1 MLITKR
7 RPFFRRND
15 FFPFYLLPS
24 LKEFFVSFTAEMNMG
39 LRFSSFIS
47 GTLFNMSSEGN
58 GSFTALM
65 LNKTT
70 QALLVFKIQYG
81 KKNSH

>member
-7 RPFFRRND
+7 RPYFRRNA
-15 FFPFYLLPS
+15 FFPFYLIPS
-24 LKEFFVSFTAEMNMG
+24 LNEFFVSFTAEMIKNMG

-47 GTLFNMSSEGN
+47 GTLFNISLEGI

-70 QALLVFKIQYG
+70 
-81 KKNSH
+81 